1 MPGAPVDT
9 SCSTAI
15 SIAWTPSAAS
25 PTTRISGGDERIRT
39 SLVPHDLV
47 VVGHENAHRAVG
59 ALGPLTNVHEA
70 ETFTPFEMSLS
81 CASSGAM
88 QRAGRLAPVAGQ
100 I

>member
-1 MPGAPVDT
+1 
-9 SCSTAI
+9 
-15 SIAWTPSAAS
+15 
-25 PTTRISGGDERIRT
+25 
-39 SLVPHDLV
+39 LV